1 MRDFLLRYVL
11 CLQWGIFILMLPSY
25 AHSSDIPR
33 PVPIVYEIT
42 ARKLDPEAVNTY
54 PQHLLRIEQRDSACV
69 IRVQV
74 DPLTANPD
82 FGRIKTILYDKDGE
96 YPAEISRFLAPTAL
110 TDFNVP
116 EIEHTV
122 DSVLQL
128 NNVYV
133 LDVIRK
139 LLTYSSQR
147 IDYDSELA
155 EQLDCGTCTTLPVEE
170 ILRREKGTCS
180 EYTNLFLALARK
192 AGIPS
197 RMAIG
202 YIYIPAQGFQG
213 SHAWAECYLPGYGWL
228 GVDPQNGFIGIPPT
242 AVKLFLGSDFLD
254 SGIGTLPEMYP
265 VQVKI
270 IEEII
275 EKK

>member
-1 MRDFLLRYVL
+1 MRDFLLRYAL
-11 CLQWGIFILMLPSY
+11 CLRWGIFAFVLPGY
-25 AHSSDIPR
+25 AHSANIPR
-33 PVPIVYEIT
+33 PVPIVYEIS

-54 PQHLLRIEQRDSACV
+54 PQHLLRIEQRDSACI

-82 FGRIKTILYDKDGE
+82 FGRIKNLPYNKEGE
-96 YPAEISRFLAPTAL
+96 YPAEIARFLEPTAL
-110 TDFNVP
+110 TNFNVP
-116 EIEHTV
+116 EIEHAV

-128 NNVYV
+128 NNGHI

-147 IDYDSELA
+147 IEYDSELA
-155 EQLDCGTCTTLPVEE
+155 EQLDCGACTTLPVEE
-170 ILRREKGTCS
+170 ILHRGKGTCS

-228 GVDPQNGFIGIPPT
+228 GVDPQNAFIGIPPT
-242 AVKLFLGSDFLD
+242 AVKLFLGRDFPD

-265 VQVKI
+265 VEIKI
-270 IEEII
+270 LEEITD
-275 EKK
+275 KK